1 MNTTTEHIKKK
12 QKEYYGAFGD
22 DREIN
27 AISKTDTNI
36 IRELV
41 EILKKHGN
49 TRVEA
54 IMSDY
59 KKVPDFQIEES
70 LLELNTEMG
79 SGENQISGLVN
90 GMIEDMKKPKKIT
103 FNNLIQ
109 SRYWVSDIFSFSIL
123 NDEEYPSILLNE
135 TPKDAKKIPLV
146 SNIVLQYRNEQ
157 EREED
162 ILKLDE
168 LF

>member
-22 DREIN
+22 DKEIN

-36 IRELV
+36 IRELA

-79 SGENQISGLVN
+79 SGENHNDGLFGELV
-90 GMIEDMKKPKKIT
+90 EEAKKPKKIT

-109 SRYWVSDIFSFSIL
+109 SRYCINDIFSFSIL

-135 TPKDAKKIPLV
+135 TPKDAKKISLV

-157 EREED
+157 EMEED
-162 ILKLDE
+162 VLKLDE